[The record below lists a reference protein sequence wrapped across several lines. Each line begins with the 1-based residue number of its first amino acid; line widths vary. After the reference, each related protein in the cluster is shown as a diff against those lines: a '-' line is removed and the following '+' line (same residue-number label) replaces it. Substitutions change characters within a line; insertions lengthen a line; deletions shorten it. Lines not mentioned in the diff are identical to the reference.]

1 MNIYIAVEIK
11 YREFLSRLL
20 LGAASA
26 LNGND
31 VFLGDDEIFKLI
43 EKKKLN
49 PGIILLKS
57 ITPIKRRMLQLEN
70 YKKNKCIVTSLDEE
84 GGLPQVSYRDFA
96 LEDIPIILSYTDSVF
111 VGVSMILKI
120 T

>member
-43 EKKKLN
+43 EKKIKSRNNFIKKYNSNKKKDVTIRKL
-49 PGIILLKS
+49 
-57 ITPIKRRMLQLEN
+57 
-70 YKKNKCIVTSLDEE
+70 
-84 GGLPQVSYRDFA
+84 
-96 LEDIPIILSYTDSVF
+96 
-111 VGVSMILKI
+111 
-120 T
+120 